1 MIVKTLS
8 LNIYIDN
15 SRSLKDKRSIL
26 QSIIQRCR
34 QKFNVSIS
42 EVDNLD
48 ETKMATIGIAIISNS
63 VAYADEVLDKCL
75 NLIEQDYDIEVIAL
89 KREQR

>member
-8 LNIYIDN
+8 LDIYIDN
-15 SRSLKDKRSIL
+15 SKSLKDKRSIL
-26 QSIIQRCR
+26 KSLTLRCR

-42 EVDNLD
+42 EVDNMD
-48 ETKMATIGIAIISNS
+48 DIKMATIGIAIISNS

-75 NLIEQDYDIEVIAL
+75 NLIEQDYNVEIINMQ
-89 KREQR
+89 RELR